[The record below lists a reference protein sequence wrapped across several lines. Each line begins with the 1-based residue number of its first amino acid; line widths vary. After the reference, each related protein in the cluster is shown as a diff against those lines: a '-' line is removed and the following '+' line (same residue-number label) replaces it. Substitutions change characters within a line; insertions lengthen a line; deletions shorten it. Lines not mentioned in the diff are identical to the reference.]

1 MSLLKLLEINAF
13 LEAFHVP
20 SFSGPEV
27 FSGIFCRNVKVP
39 ERARTPLIIYC
50 ETLQFA
56 MIYLQT
62 RKNNLKVHK
71 MTENKKRH

>member
-1 MSLLKLLEINAF
+1 MLEKCCFVLKLVFWLNIVSLLKLLQINAF

-39 ERARTPLIIYC
+39 ERARTPLTDNI
-50 ETLQFA
+50 L
-56 MIYLQT
+56 
-62 RKNNLKVHK
+62 
-71 MTENKKRH
+71 